1 MYLYGVKDN
10 ALTWFTSYLSNRT
23 QVCKVNNTVSSAK
36 PVNCGVPQGLSLGPL
51 LFLLYINDLPINCL
65 KISTPAMYVC
75 WWHKLNSLWRNSQ
88 EIEKNLNSELENV
101 HKWLLVN
108 KLTLNVKK
116 TEYIYDYWILKI
128 TDECQIKIDIGG
140 KDPW

>member
-1 MYLYGVKDN
+1 MYADDTN
-10 ALTWFTSYLSNRT
+10 LT
-23 QVCKVNNTVSSAK
+23 VCGETDK
-36 PVNCGVPQGLSLGPL
+36 
-51 LFLLYINDLPINCL
+51 
-65 KISTPAMYVC
+65 
-75 WWHKLNSLWRNSQ
+75 

-101 HKWLLVN
+101 HKCLLVN

>member
-1 MYLYGVKDN
+1 MYADDTN
-10 ALTWFTSYLSNRT
+10 LT
-23 QVCKVNNTVSSAK
+23 VCGETAK
-36 PVNCGVPQGLSLGPL
+36 
-51 LFLLYINDLPINCL
+51 
-65 KISTPAMYVC
+65 
-75 WWHKLNSLWRNSQ
+75 

-116 TEYIYDYWILKI
+116 TEYMIIGSKRRISKI

-140 KDPW
+140 KDVKQVTSAKGLGVIIDDSLCWKEQIDGISTKVSKAIGILNQTC

>member
-65 KISTPAMYVC
+65 KISTPAMYADDTNLAVC
-75 WWHKLNSLWRNSQ
+75 GETDK

-101 HKWLLVN
+101 HKCFLVN

>member
-1 MYLYGVKDN
+1 MYADN
-10 ALTWFTSYLSNRT
+10 TNLT
-23 QVCKVNNTVSSAK
+23 VCGETAK
-36 PVNCGVPQGLSLGPL
+36 
-51 LFLLYINDLPINCL
+51 
-65 KISTPAMYVC
+65 
-75 WWHKLNSLWRNSQ
+75 